1 MATLIEKLFSRHT
14 GKRVR
19 AGDMADL
26 TIDVRAARDFGGAH
40 VVRHLQNYHLPID
53 EPSKTI
59 FTFDCNPTGS
69 DQLYAENQQICRQ
82 FAQRHKVRIYDIDQG
97 IGTHL
102 AIDKG
107 LVGPGDTFV
116 STDSHANLLGAIGA
130 FGQGMGDVDIAYT
143 FSHGKIWFQVPPTL
157 KIRINGILP
166 KHCTAKDLILS
177 LLRQHIHPEV
187 FDPEFAT
194 EFFRSFGPFDPARI
208 KLMLIDL
215 LAAHPDNLHM
225 SFYLNHIHNQLF
237 GGA

>member
-177 LLRQHIHPEV
+177 LLRQLGADGLLNSAAELYGEAVEDMDLSGRITV
-187 FDPEFAT
+187 ASMAT
-194 EFFRSFGPFDPARI
+194 EMAGI
-208 KLMLIDL
+208 IILI
-215 LAAHPDNLHM
+215 PP
-225 SFYLNHIHNQLF
+225 
-237 GGA
+237 